1 MHICEV
7 ICVHSHGCPI
17 KYIQFELFI
26 IGSPHD
32 SHFSKL
38 IKITTD
44 VLTQK
49 SLILKFDVDMIR

>member
-1 MHICEV
+1 
-7 ICVHSHGCPI
+7 VHSHGCPI